1 MGSGGTGT
9 GSKSN
14 SYQRRLEHSWYT
26 SFENEH
32 RLYHHVRKPLQ
43 EVCVVCAIGVNI
55 IVCVVL
61 IQGYSWMHVRS

>member
-1 MGSGGTGT
+1 MSSGGTGT

-26 SFENEH
+26 SFENEQ

-43 EVCVVCAIGVNI
+43 EVCVRVA
-55 IVCVVL
+55 
-61 IQGYSWMHVRS
+61 

>member
-43 EVCVVCAIGVNI
+43 EVCVCVH
-55 IVCVVL
+55 VCVCVM
-61 IQGYSWMHVRS
+61 GY